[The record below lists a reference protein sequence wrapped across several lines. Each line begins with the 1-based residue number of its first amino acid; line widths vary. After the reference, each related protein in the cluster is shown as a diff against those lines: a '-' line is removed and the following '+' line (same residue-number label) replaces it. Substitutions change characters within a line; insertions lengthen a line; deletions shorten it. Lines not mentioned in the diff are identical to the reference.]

1 MSLKVIR
8 IGMFGLGR
16 KSEMGGMSGRFRL
29 TSSLKHHVELSAFL
43 THFQN
48 IRFNRVVQ
56 CQLLR

>member
-48 IRFNRVVQ
+48 
-56 CQLLR
+56 